1 MKSRSLRNVCLM
13 ATFVS
18 AVAVI
23 SSCGNGSQQ
32 TQQAPAANHRNY
44 HSAAYSI
51 RPFDITAGDNKGKDR
66 HRHPSAGDRIHN

>member
-32 TQQAPAANHRNY
+32 TQQAPPPTIATIT
-44 HSAAYSI
+44 AYSI